1 MVLGSLKVMLVA
13 AQPASTQPCYL
24 PYSHPPAA
32 SCQLPAAT
40 ACEVWM
46 LQPVAQSQAP
56 APAAAIATGLAV
68 DLARSWFYTNGRQ
81 RGVNRLRAC
90 RSGIGTGEMLE
101 AKVSSQ
107 CVVRH
112 ANI

>member
-32 SCQLPAAT
+32 T
-40 ACEVWM
+40 AYEVWM

-81 RGVNRLRAC
+81 RGVN
-90 RSGIGTGEMLE
+90 
-101 AKVSSQ
+101 
-107 CVVRH
+107 
-112 ANI
+112 